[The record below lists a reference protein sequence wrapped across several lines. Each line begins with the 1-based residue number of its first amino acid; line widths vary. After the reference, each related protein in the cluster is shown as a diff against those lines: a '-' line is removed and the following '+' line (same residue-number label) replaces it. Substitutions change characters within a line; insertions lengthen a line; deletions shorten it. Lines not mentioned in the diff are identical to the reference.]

1 MEIKEISVAGT
12 LESSDVQ
19 IILNPNPGGG
29 LAVDLES
36 DVKAIFG
43 DAILETVYQVC
54 REMEV
59 TEAAIEIH
67 DKGAFDHV
75 IRARLIAAVL
85 RAAKRDQVDW
95 ERM

>member
-1 MEIKEISVAGT
+1 MEVKEISVAGT

-19 IILNPNPGGG
+19 IILKPNPGGG
-29 LAVDLES
+29 MTVDLTS

-43 DAILETVYQVC
+43 DAILETVAQVC
-54 REMEV
+54 RDMEV

-75 IRARLIAAVL
+75 IRARMMTAIL
-85 RAAKRDQVDW
+85 RAAKIEQVDW

>member
-1 MEIKEISVAGT
+1 MEVKEISVTGT

-19 IILNPNPGGG
+19 IILKPNPGGG

-75 IRARLIAAVL
+75 IRARLIAAIL

>member
-1 MEIKEISVAGT
+1 MEVKEISVAGT

-19 IILNPNPGGG
+19 IILKPNPGGG

-75 IRARLIAAVL
+75 IRARLIAAIL

>member
-1 MEIKEISVAGT
+1 M
-12 LESSDVQ
+12 
-19 IILNPNPGGG
+19 
-29 LAVDLES
+29 DLES

-75 IRARLIAAVL
+75 IRARLIAAIL